1 MKKNM
6 QGFTLIELMIVI
18 AILGILLAIAIP
30 AYQDYLARARAAEG
44 LNMAAPAKLAVSEAT
59 LSSAD
64 GKTLP
69 TTATAAGYTPATSK
83 YVASIGVGAAGKI
96 TVKTQATGCATQ
108 PEFLLTPTVDAG
120 KVSWKCEATAGDA
133 CAPASCR

>member
-1 MKKNM
+1 M
-6 QGFTLIELMIVI
+6 L
-18 AILGILLAIAIP
+18 ALLRLPTGCEWAHPYRNADRVC
-30 AYQDYLARARAAEG
+30 ALAF
-44 LNMAAPAKLAVSEAT
+44 
-59 LSSAD
+59 SAD

-69 TTATAAGYTPATSK
+69 TTSTLAGYTPATSK

-96 TVKTQATGCATQ
+96 TVKTQNTGCATQ

-120 KVSWKCEATAGDA
+120 KVSWKCEATAGDS